1 MNTKHKIAKIP
12 VTVVAKQRLLA
23 LDSDTAVLRLPANSG
38 HGHADGASCLACAM
52 RTDVRALLFDL
63 LEAARQGL
71 RPSFKRVVVDAS
83 AVKDV
88 SVVVAA
94 LQGKL
99 PAQALRDHTVAR
111 TFVLVGEK
119 PPLSPS
125 HRRFPRA

>member
-1 MNTKHKIAKIP
+1 LITKQKIEQIP
-12 VTVVAKQRLLA
+12 VTIVTEPRRLLA
-23 LDSDTAVLRLPANSG
+23 LDADTALLRLPANSG
-38 HGHADGASCLACAM
+38 HGHEDGASCIACAT

-63 LEAARQGL
+63 LEEAKQGL

-83 AVKDV
+83 AVPDT

-111 TFVLVGEK
+111 LFYLAG
-119 PPLSPS
+119 
-125 HRRFPRA
+125 AA